1 MEDKALIK
9 KYESFLKLNHLNISK
24 ESASDFIDLEG
35 MGSLMELSMEYVRK
49 GLTMQSKVT
58 KNKYFINALIINP
71 DNFLA
76 KISIIENDGY
86 ELERYKE
93 VLDIEYDRL
102 LKNDFLEPKYY
113 ENNIVDFSKYQDTF
127 NYIKGLR
134 SYYISLVGNNLF
146 EEAVKIGDEILEL
159 NPSDIFHI
167 KSSLAF
173 IYLSL
178 GDTKE
183 ALNLFSNDNGIILG
197 TRELVQAFVSYLNLE
212 EKKSLDYLSDLE
224 AVNPYLYRLITG
236 EVTLG
241 NPLNVEQKISDSIYV
256 YLSFLVLGDLLD
268 GFSKIVQKSKLEHP
282 ILKGLTKDE
291 LDILK
296 VTIFENITYVNTEY
310 IKREA
315 KKYHLVDYVSSFS
328 DGRMESIIVA
338 LTSRGILH
346 KGQITTYGFVVRD
359 ALMEYLFNEAKRLK
373 TLAEEAFLNHQDN
386 LGIDNLL
393 LALDYS
399 PNDFYLKRDVL
410 FHKSPFDFHY
420 ARGLIHELGVLY
432 SNYASYT
439 IYSEIK
445 ERQALEEI
453 LDEIHYRYYLEAYN
467 QKGIQGLLDAYQKV
481 ENQFT
486 KYTNLIQMAQY
497 LNHEKLKDDSFH
509 LFYTLYKEYK
519 EKGKINYNKII
530 QILKK
535 SKMEYAD
542 LKRGINRI
550 PYRIIDEAFY
560 YNYKSVLEQV
570 PLDEILSKEEYE
582 TLRVIYVGGK
592 LRDDARSSYSYL
604 LNSRNLEKFFF
615 LKSKRNK
622 DEYELSDFVLDYF
635 NKKK

>member
-1 MEDKALIK
+1 MEDKLLIK
-9 KYESFLKLNHLNISK
+9 KYESFLKLNHLIISK
-24 ESASDFIDLEG
+24 ESATDFIDLEG
-35 MGSLMELSMEYVRK
+35 MGSIMELSMEYVKK
-49 GLTMQSKVT
+49 GLTMHSKVT
-58 KNKYFINALIINP
+58 KNKYFNNALIINP

-93 VLDIEYDRL
+93 VLNLEYDRL

-134 SYYISLVGNNLF
+134 SFYISLVGNNLF

-159 NPSDIFHI
+159 NPTDIFHI

-173 IYLSL
+173 LYLSL

-183 ALNLFSNDNGIILG
+183 ALNLFLNDNGIILG
-197 TRELVQAFVSYLNLE
+197 TKELVCAFVAYLNLE
-212 EKKSLDYLSDLE
+212 EEKSLEYLSDLE
-224 AVNPYLYRLITG
+224 AANPYLYRLITG
-236 EVTLG
+236 EVVLG
-241 NPLNVEQKISDSIYV
+241 NPFNVEQKISDSIHV
-256 YLSFLVLGDLLD
+256 YLSFLVLGDLIQ
-268 GFSKIVQKSKLEHP
+268 GFTKIIEKSKLEHP

-328 DGRMESIIVA
+328 DGRMESIILA
-338 LTSRGILH
+338 LNSRGILH
-346 KGQITTYGFVVRD
+346 NGQITTYGFVVRD
-359 ALMEYLFNEAKRLK
+359 ALTEYLFHEAKRLK
-373 TLAEEAFLNHQDN
+373 DLAEESFLNHLDHQGMDY
-386 LGIDNLL
+386 LL
-393 LALDYS
+393 DALDYS
-399 PNDFYLKRDVL
+399 PNDFHLKRDIL
-410 FHKSPFDFHY
+410 FHKSPFDFNY
-420 ARGLIHELGVLY
+420 ARVLIHELGALY
-432 SNYASYT
+432 SNYLSYT

-445 ERQALEEI
+445 ERQALVET
-453 LDEIHYRYYLEAYN
+453 LDEIHYRYYLEAYKL
-467 QKGIQGLLDAYQKV
+467 KGIPGLLDAYHGV

-497 LNHEKLKDDSFH
+497 LNHENLEDDSIH
-509 LFYTLYKEYK
+509 LFYSLYKEYK
-519 EKGKINYNKII
+519 EKGKMNYNKII

-542 LKRGINRI
+542 VKRGINRI
-550 PYRIIDEAFY
+550 PYKIIDEAFY
-560 YNYKSVLEQV
+560 YNYKSVLEAI

-592 LRDDARSSYSYL
+592 IREEAKASYSYL
-604 LNSRNLEKFFF
+604 LNSRNLEKFLF

-622 DEYELSDFVLDYF
+622 DEYELRDFVVDYF